1 MNTLKSASNFKGS
14 AFKEA
19 HVWTF
24 QIVSATLQL
33 AVGARK
39 FEKSYAI
46 LPRELLCNIMEGVA
60 GCLIG
65 ALRYATFYRSTLYFA
80 FTW

>member
-1 MNTLKSASNFKGS
+1 M
-14 AFKEA
+14 
-19 HVWTF
+19 
-24 QIVSATLQL
+24 SATLQL

-65 ALRYATFYRSTLYFA
+65 ALQYATFYRSTLYFA

>member
-1 MNTLKSASNFKGS
+1 MNTLKSATNFKGS
-14 AFKEA
+14 AFEEA
-19 HVWTF
+19 HKWTF

-46 LPRELLCNIMEGVA
+46 LLRELLCNNMEGVA

-65 ALRYATFYRSTLYFA
+65 ALRYTKFYRSTLYFT